1 MKILRVSAL
10 SFALLAACAVS
21 PPDNTFSYQAGNGTV
36 ENVRSARVQIPGGN
50 LPGSAAAG
58 GRVETPLSRVTR
70 PRWTGGY
77 QLSLRMDDGATQA
90 ITQDSDAFHAG
101 ERVQV
106 TPEGRV
112 LKLATAPSA
121 AAFKAGNG
129 IVQSAGAGAADGS
142 QPLTITM
149 DDGTPQQIT
158 VRGDTFQPGE
168 RVAIAPDGVV
178 SRAP

>member
-21 PPDNTFSYQAGNGTV
+21 PPDNTFSYHAGNGTV
-36 ENVRSARVQIPGGN
+36 ENVRSARVQVPGGN

-58 GRVETPLSRVTR
+58 GRVETPLSRMTR
-70 PRWTGGY
+70 PRWTQGY
-77 QLSLRMDDGATQA
+77 QLSLRMDDGTTQA

-101 ERVQV
+101 DRVQV

-112 LKLATAPSA
+112 LKLAAAPGA
-121 AAFKAGNG
+121 AAFQAGNG
-129 IVQSAGAGAADGS
+129 IVQSAGEATADGS
-142 QPLTITM
+142 QPLAITM
-149 DDGTPQQIT
+149 DDGVLQQLS
-158 VRGDTFQPGE
+158 VRGDTFRPGE
-168 RVAIAPDGVV
+168 RVAIAPNGVV